1 MAPKNIGEND
11 FNNKFKLLWILNEKK
26 IYYSSYI
33 RRFYNLYKD
42 KSKIYKYVE
51 KLKKNIE

>member
-1 MAPKNIGEND
+1 MTLTINLNFYD
-11 FNNKFKLLWILNEKK
+11 ILIEKK